1 MLKLAGFS
9 FSATMEFA
17 KPPLSYADQ
26 AALLIERGL
35 VVSDPNVL
43 MRQLEAVGYYRLCA
57 YCGTGEMKRTPH
69 HFASAYSRRR
79 DGDRDGGES
88 FSRCHFHIGPDILKR
103 VLYGI
108 SCRNYEAAAES
119 VPGAIGLSSST
130 VSRSFIQASAATLRA
145 FQERDLAGE
154 DVVALFLDGKAF
166 ADSTMAIAL
175 GLTMSGEK
183 RFLGFVETDTENAK
197 VLTPFL
203 RSLVDRGLDASH
215 GLLVVLSTGARAF
228 GRQ

>member
-1 MLKLAGFS
+1 M
-9 FSATMEFA
+9 
-17 KPPLSYADQ
+17 
-26 AALLIERGL
+26 
-35 VVSDPNVL
+35 
-43 MRQLEAVGYYRLCA
+43 
-57 YCGTGEMKRTPH
+57 
-69 HFASAYSRRR
+69 
-79 DGDRDGGES
+79 
-88 FSRCHFHIGPDILKR
+88 LKR

-119 VPGAIGLSSST
+119 VPGAIGLSSAT

-166 ADSTMAIAL
+166 ADSTMVIAL

-197 VLTPFL
+197 VLMPFL
-203 RSLVDRGLDASH
+203 RSLVDRGLDASY